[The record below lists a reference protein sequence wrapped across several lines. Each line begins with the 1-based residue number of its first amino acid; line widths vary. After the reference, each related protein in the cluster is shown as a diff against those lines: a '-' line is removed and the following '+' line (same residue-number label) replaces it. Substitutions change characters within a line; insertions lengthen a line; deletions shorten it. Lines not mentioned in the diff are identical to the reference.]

1 MAPANCMALDFVI
14 FRRENGSLVAVQV
27 KSNTLLNQKDVEEQ
41 TKKLHEAAETVRQR
55 NVEFLAVL
63 GSNFPKGFIDDLFSL
78 QQDDLVAHIPPFLR
92 HLSGLAAG
100 VPGPDSAE

>member
-1 MAPANCMALDFVI
+1 MALDFVI

-55 NVEFLAVL
+55 ERGVFGGAWLQFSQRLHRRPIFVEARRL
-63 GSNFPKGFIDDLFSL
+63 GGPHPTLPAPSL
-78 QQDDLVAHIPPFLR
+78 RSCCWSTRP
-92 HLSGLAAG
+92 
-100 VPGPDSAE
+100 